1 MQTLASASNQALKT
15 IAKTKFERVIFTM
28 RHYHKVMS
36 AKYGDA
42 FNPHGDD
49 TILSAI
55 NDMSSFLDTV
65 EKNKSY
71 PRKLATNT
79 TTSSSWHTAR
89 ASND

>member
-15 IAKTKFERVIFTM
+15 IAKTKFERVIFKT

-55 NDMSSFLDTV
+55 NDITSTPLSRSS
-65 EKNKSY
+65 
-71 PRKLATNT
+71 AA
-79 TTSSSWHTAR
+79 TTSAR
-89 ASND
+89 C

>member
-42 FNPHGDD
+42 INPHGDD

-65 EKNKSY
+65 EKNNVLSKKTCNDY
-71 PRKLATNT
+71 YDKFVLAY
-79 TTSSSWHTAR
+79 SEGK
-89 ASND
+89 

>member
-15 IAKTKFERVIFTM
+15 IAKTKFERVIFKT

-49 TILSAI
+49 TILSS
-55 NDMSSFLDTV
+55 NDMTSFLDVVKRT
-65 EKNKSY
+65 KFCQAN
-71 PRKLATNT
+71 L
-79 TTSSSWHTAR
+79 
-89 ASND
+89 

>member
-1 MQTLASASNQALKT
+1 
-15 IAKTKFERVIFTM
+15 
-28 RHYHKVMS
+28 MS

-65 EKNKSY
+65 EKNNVLSKKTCNDY
-71 PRKLATNT
+71 YDKFVLAY
-79 TTSSSWHTAR
+79 SEGK
-89 ASND
+89 